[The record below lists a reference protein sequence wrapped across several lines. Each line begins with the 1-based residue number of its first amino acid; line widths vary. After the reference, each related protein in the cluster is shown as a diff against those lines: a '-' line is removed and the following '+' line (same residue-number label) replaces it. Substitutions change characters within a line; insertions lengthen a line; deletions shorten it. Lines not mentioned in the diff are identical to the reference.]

1 MPSNPTKL
9 SWILAILA
17 ILMALALL
25 IFAQT
30 THPIVPSED
39 AYITFRYARNLAE
52 GHGLVWNPG
61 EDPVEGSTEFLW
73 VMLMAGISKIGLGI
87 ETVAGILNI
96 FFAGIGVILVGLT
109 AYYLSRRQA
118 LAVFFAAGAFAVG
131 PISYYVRAG
140 FATALFTL
148 LITIAF
154 VCTLILVFSPD
165 RKRLRSTAFILLP
178 LSLLLLGLTRP
189 EGVLYGTFSL
199 VAIFLLLDRADRI
212 RLLKTTA
219 LLLILPGLVY
229 FIWRWQYFGYFLPN
243 TFYVK
248 STGGLLHLRDIWDIY
263 GMFVFLA
270 PLLLLIGLGLVG
282 AKRRRGL
289 RMLVLI
295 TPALLFPWAYLLIDQ
310 LQNMGQ
316 RFQYPV
322 YPVFLLAAAA
332 ALGVFKLDRP
342 ASWSFAALKD
352 NLAIF
357 VGVLLALFALF
368 VPIEKA
374 LYLELLVLAI
384 ILVKVLERW
393 APARYPAGGGT
404 EEGLTGRLEGGLR
417 GVSLLVLAVF
427 AVFSIQQSYRLA
439 AGFYPTQFD
448 DRQTIGAALEPYA
461 DKGYTVVASEAG
473 WIPFFSRWRAIDPFG
488 LNDEHITHEGL
499 SFDYLDSVQPDIIMY
514 HDVDNPN
521 PPRWTDMVA
530 TLRDYAE
537 SRGFVLAA
545 TIERKG
551 PNDLHVYYV
560 NPRNPDAEALIKV
573 ITSQE
578 EAVYQYP

>member
-1 MPSNPTKL
+1 MLSKPSNL

-17 ILMALALL
+17 ILLALTLL

-30 THPIVPSED
+30 SHPIVPSED
-39 AYITFRYARNLAE
+39 AFITFRYARNLAE

-73 VMLMAGISKIGLGI
+73 VMLVAGVSKIGPGI
-87 ETVAGILNI
+87 EASAWGLNI
-96 FFAGIGVILVGLT
+96 FFAMLGVILVGL
-109 AYYLSRRQA
+109 AAFYLSRRQA
-118 LAVFFAAGAFAVG
+118 LVVFFAAGAFAAG
-131 PISYYVRAG
+131 PIAYYVRAG
-140 FATALFTL
+140 FATTLFTL
-148 LITIAF
+148 LITISF
-154 VCTLILVFSPD
+154 ICQLLLVFSSH
-165 RKRLRSTAFILLP
+165 RERLRTTAFIVLP

-189 EGVLYGTFSL
+189 EGVLYGILSL
-199 VAIFLLLDRADRI
+199 SAILLLLDRSDRI

-219 LLLILPGLVY
+219 LFLILPGLVY
-229 FIWRWQYFGYFLPN
+229 FIWRWQYFGHFLPN

-263 GMFVFLA
+263 GMFNFLA

-282 AKRRRGL
+282 TKRKHGL
-289 RMLVLI
+289 RMLVLL

-342 ASWSFAALKD
+342 ANLTLATLRD
-352 NLAIF
+352 NLAIYA
-357 VGVLLALFALF
+357 GILLALFALF
-368 VPIEKA
+368 VPTEKA

-384 ILVKVLERW
+384 ILLKVIERW
-393 APARYPAGGGT
+393 AP
-404 EEGLTGRLEGGLR
+404 LEISPTALQ
-417 GVSLLVLAVF
+417 GVSLLLLVAF
-427 AVFSIQQSYRLA
+427 TVFSIQQSYRLA

-448 DRQTIGAALEPYA
+448 DRQTIGTALEPYA

-488 LNDEHITHEGL
+488 LNDEYITHQGL
-499 SFDYLDSVQPDIIMY
+499 SFDYLDSVHPDIIMY
-514 HDVDNPN
+514 HDVADPD
-521 PPRWTDMVA
+521 PPRWADMVD

-537 SRGFVLAA
+537 SRGFVQAA

-551 PNDLHVYYV
+551 PQDLHVYYV
-560 NPRNPDAEALIKV
+560 NPDNADAEALIEA
-573 ITSQE
+573 ITSQDG
-578 EAVYQYP
+578 AIYSQP

>member
-1 MPSNPTKL
+1 MPPKPTKL
-9 SWILAILA
+9 SWTLAILA
-17 ILMALALL
+17 ILLALALL
-25 IFAQT
+25 ILAQS

-73 VMLMAGISKIGLGI
+73 VMLVAGGSKLGPGV
-87 ETVAGILNI
+87 ETVAWGLNI
-96 FFAGIGVILVGLT
+96 LFAVLGTILVGL
-109 AYYLSRRQA
+109 AAFHLSRRQA
-118 LAVFFAAGAFAVG
+118 LVVLLAAGAFAVG

-140 FATALFTL
+140 FATTLFTL
-148 LITIAF
+148 LIAIAF
-154 VCTLILVFSPD
+154 VCTLILAFSS
-165 RKRLRSTAFILLP
+165 RHERLRSTAFIVLP

-189 EGVLYGTFSL
+189 EGVLYGVLTLS
-199 VAIFLLLDRADRI
+199 AILLLLDRPERI

-219 LLLILPGLVY
+219 LFLILPGLVY

-263 GMFVFLA
+263 GMFKFLA
-270 PLLLLIGLGLVG
+270 PLLLLIGLGLAG
-282 AKRRRGL
+282 AKRQRGL

-295 TPALLFPWAYLLIDQ
+295 APALLFPWAYLLIDQ

-332 ALGVFKLDRP
+332 ALGVFRLDRP
-342 ASWSFAALKD
+342 PKWSLAALKD
-352 NLAIF
+352 NLAIY

-374 LYLELLVLAI
+374 FLLELLVLAI
-384 ILVKVLERW
+384 ILLKVIERW
-393 APARYPAGGGT
+393 ASWDIDPTA
-404 EEGLTGRLEGGLR
+404 LR

-427 AVFSIQQSYRLA
+427 AAFSIQLSYRLA

-461 DKGYTVVASEAG
+461 DRGYTVVASEAG

-514 HDVDNPN
+514 HDVANPN
-521 PPRWTDMVA
+521 PPRWADMVA

-545 TIERKG
+545 IIERKG

-560 NPRNPDAEALIKV
+560 NPRNPDAEALIEV
-573 ITSQE
+573 ITGQDG
-578 EAVYQYP
+578 AVYQVP

>member
-1 MPSNPTKL
+1 MSSKPTKP
-9 SWILAILA
+9 SWVLAILA
-17 ILMALALL
+17 ILLALALL
-25 IFAQT
+25 ILAQS

-73 VMLMAGISKIGLGI
+73 VMLLAGGSKLGPGV
-87 ETVAGILNI
+87 ETVARGLNI
-96 FFAGIGVILVGLT
+96 FFAALGAILVGL
-109 AYYLSRRQA
+109 AAFYLSRRQA
-118 LAVFFAAGAFAVG
+118 IVVFFAAGAFAAG

-140 FATALFTL
+140 FATTLFTL

-154 VCTLILVFSPD
+154 VCQLILVFSPD
-165 RKRLRSTAFILLP
+165 RRRLRPAAFIALP

-189 EGVLYGTFSL
+189 EGVLYGLLSL
-199 VAIFLLLDRADRI
+199 AAILLLLDRADRI

-219 LLLILPGLVY
+219 LFLILPGLVY

-263 GMFVFLA
+263 GMFKFLA

-282 AKRRRGL
+282 AKRRRGF
-289 RMLVLI
+289 RMLVLLA
-295 TPALLFPWAYLLIDQ
+295 PALLFPWAYLLIDQ

-342 ASWSFAALKD
+342 AKWTLVTVSG
-352 NLAIF
+352 NLASY

-368 VPIEKA
+368 VPIEKVF
-374 LYLELLVLAI
+374 YLELLALAI
-384 ILVKVLERW
+384 ILVKMIERR
-393 APARYPAGGGT
+393 ALPDIDPTA
-404 EEGLTGRLEGGLR
+404 LR

-427 AVFSIQQSYRLA
+427 AAFSIQQSYRLA

-448 DRQTIGAALEPYA
+448 DRQTIGAALAPYA

-473 WIPFFSRWRAIDPFG
+473 WIPFFSRWRAIDSFG

-499 SFDYLDSVQPDIIMY
+499 SFAYLDSVQPDIIMY
-514 HDVDNPN
+514 HDVAHPN
-521 PPRWTDMVA
+521 PPRWADMVD

-537 SRGFVLAA
+537 NRGFVLAA
-545 TIERKG
+545 IIERKG

-560 NPRNPDAEALIKV
+560 DPRNPDAAALIEA
-573 ITSQE
+573 ITGQE
-578 EAVYQYP
+578 GAIYQYP